1 MRRYTV
7 VVHPAEEGGY
17 WVDAPAI
24 PGCYSQGETVE
35 EALESIREAIEAHL
49 VSLREDGQSI
59 PEERGL
65 VVQQVEVVAA

>member
-17 WVDAPAI
+17 WVEVPAL

-35 EALESIREAIEAHL
+35 EAVEKVREAIEAHL
-49 VSLREDGQSI
+49 EALRQEGQAI
-59 PEERGL
+59 PDDRDL
-65 VVQQVEVVAA
+65 VIRKVEVAVA

>member
-17 WVDAPAI
+17 WVDAPAL

-35 EALESIREAIEAHL
+35 EALESIRQAIEAHL
-49 VSLREDGQSI
+49 VALREDGQSI

>member
-17 WVDAPAI
+17 WVDAPAL

-49 VSLREDGQSI
+49 EVIREEGKPI
-59 PEERGL
+59 PEEAGL
-65 VVQQVEVVAA
+65 VVQQVEVAVA

>member
-49 VSLREDGQSI
+49 VALREDGQSI